1 MSKSTYFILIL
12 VLSVNSCSL
21 KSIPRQDMQSVK
33 EAQVENKPEK
43 SAIDSAQVIQI
54 NNRNRKKSILNSS
67 KSEKK
72 KRIVVTISCIP
83 LPIV

>member
-1 MSKSTYFILIL
+1 MSKSTYFIIVL

-21 KSIPRQDMQSVK
+21 KSIPRQEMQSVK
-33 EAQVENKPEK
+33 ESQVENKPEK

-72 KRIVVTISCIP
+72 KG
-83 LPIV
+83 L

>member
-1 MSKSTYFILIL
+1 MSKSTYFIIVL

-21 KSIPRQDMQSVK
+21 KSIPRQEMQSVK

-67 KSEKK
+67 KPEEKK
-72 KRIVVTISCIP
+72 G
-83 LPIV
+83 L

>member
-1 MSKSTYFILIL
+1 MSKSTYFIIVL
-12 VLSVNSCSL
+12 VLSVNSCSS
-21 KSIPRQDMQSVK
+21 KSIPPQEMQSVK
-33 EAQVENKPEK
+33 EFQVENKPEK

-72 KRIVVTISCIP
+72 KDCSYN
-83 LPIV
+83 

>member
-1 MSKSTYFILIL
+1 MSKSTYFIIVL

-21 KSIPRQDMQSVK
+21 KSIPPQEMQSVK
-33 EAQVENKPEK
+33 EVQVENKPEK

-67 KSEKK
+67 KSEEKK
-72 KRIVVTISCIP
+72 G
-83 LPIV
+83 L

>member
-1 MSKSTYFILIL
+1 MSKSTYFIIVL

-67 KSEKK
+67 KSEEKK
-72 KRIVVTISCIP
+72 G
-83 LPIV
+83 L

>member
-1 MSKSTYFILIL
+1 MSKSTYFIIVL

-21 KSIPRQDMQSVK
+21 KSIPRQEMQSVK

-67 KSEKK
+67 KSEEKK
-72 KRIVVTISCIP
+72 G
-83 LPIV
+83 L

>member
-1 MSKSTYFILIL
+1 MSKSTYFIIVL
-12 VLSVNSCSL
+12 VLSVNSCSS
-21 KSIPRQDMQSVK
+21 KSIPPQEMHSVK
-33 EAQVENKPEK
+33 EFQVENKPEK

-72 KRIVVTISCIP
+72 KG
-83 LPIV
+83 L

>member
-21 KSIPRQDMQSVK
+21 KSIPRQEMQSVK

-72 KRIVVTISCIP
+72 KG
-83 LPIV
+83 L

>member
-1 MSKSTYFILIL
+1 MSKSTYFIIVL

-21 KSIPRQDMQSVK
+21 KSIPRQEMQSVK

-72 KRIVVTISCIP
+72 KDCSYN
-83 LPIV
+83 

>member
-1 MSKSTYFILIL
+1 MSKSTYFIIVL

-21 KSIPRQDMQSVK
+21 KSIPRQEMQSVK

-72 KRIVVTISCIP
+72 KG
-83 LPIV
+83 L

>member
-1 MSKSTYFILIL
+1 MSKSTYFIIVL

-67 KSEKK
+67 KPEEKK
-72 KRIVVTISCIP
+72 G
-83 LPIV
+83 L